1 MIELSGMFPVL
12 VAENLAE
19 LQAFYTRH
27 FGFQSVFFDADFY
40 LHLLHPG
47 NGTQLGFLLP
57 NHPSQPDFLHPLASL
72 NGMVISFEVQD
83 IQSALNQA
91 NTMALDIAMP
101 FKVEPWGQSHF
112 MVRDPAGF
120 ILDIVQQ
127 ADPEM

>member
-1 MIELSGMFPVL
+1 MIELSAMFPVL

-19 LQAFYTRH
+19 LQIFYTQH
-27 FGFQSVFFDADFY
+27 FGFQAVFFDADFY
-40 LHLLHPG
+40 LHLLHPVS
-47 NGTQLGFLLP
+47 GTQLGFLVP
-57 NHPSQPDFLHPLASL
+57 NHASQPEFLQPLADL

-83 IQSALNQA
+83 IQRALKQV

-120 ILDIVQQ
+120 VLDIVQQ
-127 ADPEM
+127 ADSQK